1 MGATDGSG
9 FYTLIPD
16 QDPSLKSKQKIENWK
31 LMTEDHQEAIYHW
44 LFYYHMY
51 ENLYKKGDL
60 TIPIWCRKN

>member
-44 LFYYHMY
+44 LFYYHM
-51 ENLYKKGDL
+51 
-60 TIPIWCRKN
+60 